1 MKKYLDNKKGMAL
14 PMVLII
20 MTILMILGTGLA
32 VIAYNSY
39 VSVRWMNAEKKAYYL
54 SRAGVEAA
62 AYAYQ
67 NATTKTSAHYGKL
80 NEYASYSE
88 FDKLVTVSESGTK
101 LTTNRVY
108 LCYSTSDAN
117 EGTTWDGLAFKTYAS
132 ESEAL
137 ADEGYIG
144 YFEVE
149 IGEGIDKVSVEAD
162 GSRTEQDVKVKVFRC
177 KAVCDDKT
185 NVMFGYII
193 PPESSTSLQLYDADG
208 YLSTDAVTKEEAKAN
223 GSGGKFIVTNK
234 TIVYNTDITD
244 PNDSWLTRFFKG
256 VVKAVFN
263 FLNET
268 TRDIPMYFK
277 TSEGNVILTKPANS
291 KNIKVNPDK
300 DNFYV
305 FATTGN
311 LFLKETGISAT
322 PTKGY
327 YASIG
332 LYGDQIVVDGDITME
347 VFINNPDSLL
357 PDAIQTTMDTIGN
370 RFRLGTV
377 VIGDASSLGTSRVD
391 PVPVSKGGL
400 KYNGN
405 SVPANKIYFNGNV
418 YVKIYTQGAATETYR
433 VFNAGDMA
441 YFYGAYSAQ
450 GKLSEEAFETRGLDL
465 LKYFVDAVL
474 AEKDGHVY
482 GEALKRKMREINEL
496 YYGGVDSSYFTNDNV
511 FVRKIQVEYDASGNV
526 YVDKI
531 DGVQYGNIDDILQPD
546 GTDSSSIVWGRPR
559 GGDVFAE

>member
-1 MKKYLDNKKGMAL
+1 MNKYLNDKKGMAL

-80 NEYASYSE
+80 DEYASYSE
-88 FDKLVTVSESGTK
+88 FDKLVTVSENGTK

-108 LCYSTSDAN
+108 LCYTTSDIN

-149 IGEGIDKVSVEAD
+149 IGEGIDKVSVEAE
-162 GSRTEQDVKVKVFRC
+162 GQRTEQDVKVKVFRC
-177 KAVCDDKT
+177 KAVCGDKT
-185 NVMFGYII
+185 NVMFGYIV
-193 PPESSTSLQLYDADG
+193 PPESSTSLQLYDDDG

-256 VVKAVFN
+256 VVKAVFD
-263 FLNET
+263 FFNET

-531 DGVQYGNIDDILQPD
+531 DGVQYGSVDNILQPD

>member
-1 MKKYLDNKKGMAL
+1 MNKYLNDKKGMAL

-80 NEYASYSE
+80 DEYASYSE
-88 FDKLVTVSESGTK
+88 FDKLVTVSENGTK

-108 LCYSTSDAN
+108 LCYTTSDIN

-149 IGEGIDKVSVEAD
+149 IGEGIDKVSVEAE
-162 GSRTEQDVKVKVFRC
+162 GQQTEQDVKVKVFRC
-177 KAVCDDKT
+177 KAVCGDRT
-185 NVMFGYII
+185 NVMFGYIV
-193 PPESSTSLQLYDADG
+193 PPESSTSLQLYDDDG

-256 VVKAVFN
+256 VVKAVFD
-263 FLNET
+263 FFNET

-311 LFLKETGISAT
+311 LFLENTGISAT

-531 DGVQYGNIDDILQPD
+531 DGVQYGSVDNILQPD

>member
-1 MKKYLDNKKGMAL
+1 MNKYLNDKKGMAL

-80 NEYASYSE
+80 DEYASYSE
-88 FDKLVTVSESGTK
+88 FDKLVTVSENGTK

-108 LCYSTSDAN
+108 LCYTTSDIN

-149 IGEGIDKVSVEAD
+149 IGEGIDKVSVEAE
-162 GSRTEQDVKVKVFRC
+162 GQRTEQDVKVKVFRC
-177 KAVCDDKT
+177 KAVCGDKT
-185 NVMFGYII
+185 NVMFGYIV
-193 PPESSTSLQLYDADG
+193 PPESSTSLQLYDDDG

-256 VVKAVFN
+256 VIKAVFD
-263 FLNET
+263 FFNET
-268 TRDIPMYFK
+268 TRDISMYFK

-357 PDAIQTTMDTIGN
+357 PGAIQTTMDTIGN

-531 DGVQYGNIDDILQPD
+531 DGVQYGSVDNILQPD